1 MKPHDVSP
9 LYHLTGG
16 YNVRINDYEMSQNM
30 IAPAAWALAILQH
43 KPKMVIE
50 IGTSKGG
57 LSAILSECVAHVG
70 GEFHTFDIHSDGD
83 YNKYPL
89 TGNATFHEGDCFH
102 WPNFDF
108 ICEKMERPGL
118 CFLLCDGGNKP
129 KEWNAFRQFLKPGD
143 VIGAHDYC
151 DEALPGYSPTYWGW
165 LETPIAKLEMSGMAL
180 WEDSWFHYSAWCVR
194 QKL

>member
-16 YNVRINDYEMSQNM
+16 YNIRINDYEMSQNM

-43 KPKMVIE
+43 KPKMVVE

-70 GEFHTFDIHSDGD
+70 GEFHTFDIHGDGD
-83 YNKYPL
+83 YGQYPL

-102 WPNFDF
+102 PFYTSF
-108 ICEKMERPGL
+108 IHEKLQQPGL
-118 CFLLCDGGNKP
+118 AFMLCDGGNKVQ
-129 KEWNAFRQFLKPGD
+129 EFNLFRESIKRGD
-143 VIGAHDYC
+143 VIAAHDWC
-151 DEALPGYSPTYWGW
+151 DEMVPGYSPTYWGW
-165 LETPIAKLEMSGMAL
+165 LETPIKRLNLQGMVPFSPL
-180 WEDSWFHYSAWCVR
+180 WFHWSAWCVR